1 MVEELWVETEYE
13 WSSFI
18 QRKYIMENHYEV
30 ASIRNQFGNWVVV
43 NVGCSFIFTNFSH
56 FGGKSEE
63 NPCLT
68 YHSNHF
74 SIDLQTN
81 PSITLWP
88 L

>member
-43 NVGCSFIFTNFSH
+43 NVRYSGAWDQGGPGGAGPPLELKIYRVNFLKIH
-56 FGGKSEE
+56 
-63 NPCLT
+63 
-68 YHSNHF
+68 
-74 SIDLQTN
+74 
-81 PSITLWP
+81 
-88 L
+88 

>member
-43 NVGCSFIFTNFSH
+43 NVRYSFIFTNF
-56 FGGKSEE
+56 FPFWGKK
-63 NPCLT
+63 
-68 YHSNHF
+68 
-74 SIDLQTN
+74 
-81 PSITLWP
+81 
-88 L
+88 